1 MKMKMTDEHYR
12 QMTKLLD
19 YVNTPSQVEK
29 LKAAAEE
36 DPLTRDVGKRLR
48 WDLLWSVPGKDKW
61 GWFDEVY
68 SYCDDTHIDTA
79 LRRYMKEKNLEH

>member
-1 MKMKMTDEHYR
+1 MKMTDEHYR
-12 QMTKLLD
+12 QLTKLLD
-19 YVNTPSQVEK
+19 DANTPSQVEN
-29 LKAAAEE
+29 LRAEAE
-36 DPLTRDVGKRLR
+36 ADPRTRDVGKRLR
-48 WDLLWSVPGKDKW
+48 WDLLWSVPGKDRK